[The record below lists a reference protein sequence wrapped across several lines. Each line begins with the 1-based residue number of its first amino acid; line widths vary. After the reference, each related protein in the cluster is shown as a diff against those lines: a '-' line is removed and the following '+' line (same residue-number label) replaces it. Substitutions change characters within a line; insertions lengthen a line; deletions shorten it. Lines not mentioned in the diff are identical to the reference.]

1 MHALP
6 VLSGS
11 LSMTIQPLGV
21 AVKGWIQ
28 NNTSRLCV
36 TTNRVWTWKPQAHN
50 SSISCDNTLL
60 KEGGKTQK
68 IENPEYR
75 KIVIFS
81 LKETEN
87 LGGWWWWLWLRLWFG
102 SCTFC
107 TLYVL
112 NSLFVPSF
120 CRPGCIFH
128 AFIEQTFTKA
138 RLCPGPSWQVQCL
151 EKWQRL
157 GLWPLGVQE

>member
-1 MHALP
+1 MHALL

-36 TTNRVWTWKPQAHN
+36 TTNRVWTWKAQAHN

-60 KEGGKTQK
+60 KEVEKKPRKLKTQSTG
-68 IENPEYR
+68 R
-75 KIVIFS
+75 SSFFS

-87 LGGWWWWLWLRLWFG
+87 DSGWWWWFWLRLWFG
-102 SCTFC
+102 SCTFH

-120 CRPGCIFH
+120 CRPGRIFH
-128 AFIEQTFTKA
+128 AFSEQTFTEA
-138 RLCPGPSWQVQCL
+138 PSPGPRGRFCVWRNDKDLASDL
-151 EKWQRL
+151 
-157 GLWPLGVQE
+157 